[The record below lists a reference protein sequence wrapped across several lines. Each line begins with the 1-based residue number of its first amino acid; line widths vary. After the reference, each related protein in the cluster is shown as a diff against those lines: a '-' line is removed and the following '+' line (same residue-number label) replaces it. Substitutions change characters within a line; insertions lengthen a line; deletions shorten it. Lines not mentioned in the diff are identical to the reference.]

1 MFRVGQ
7 KVVCVDDTP
16 YPDGYNKLYPVKGS
30 IYTIRGFHTESHI
43 DDVGIYLEEVVNP
56 PIEWSDST
64 ACEWPFASY
73 RFRPVV
79 ERSTDISIFTEMLI
93 PASKHTEPAL

>member
-1 MFRVGQ
+1 MFNIGQ
-7 KVVCVDDTP
+7 KVVCINVCERPGTTWREDI
-16 YPDGYNKLYPVKGS
+16 PVKGT
-30 IYTIRGFHTESHI
+30 IYTIEAFDHDEEFGLGLI
-43 DDVGIYLEEVVNP
+43 LLEIKNSSLWNYSFV
-56 PIEWSDST
+56 
-64 ACEWPFASY
+64 AR